1 MTPSQAVRVLVV
13 EDEENLRLSLE
24 DNLRDA
30 DYRVCGA
37 ATGSAAREALEKDP
51 YDLIVLDIMLPDTDG
66 YALCRELRKQGN
78 EARVL
83 MLTARTL
90 EDDLVRGFDAGA
102 DDYLAKPYRLRELL
116 ARAQALTRRRGS
128 RADECIEFGPFRID
142 AAART
147 LRGRDREN
155 LALTKTEFDLLLC
168 LVRNRDRALSRREIL
183 DSVWGK
189 GVAVEPRT
197 IDNFVSSLKQKLR
210 MDSEPGFRIQAVRG
224 VGYRMEMV

>member
-1 MTPSQAVRVLVV
+1 MHTKAVSVLVV

-30 DYRVCGA
+30 GYRVSSA
-37 ATGSAAREALEKDP
+37 ATGQEAREAFLRDL
-51 YDLIVLDIMLPDTDG
+51 YDLIVLDIVLPDTDG
-66 YALCRELRKQGN
+66 YALCRELRERGS

-116 ARAQALTRRRGS
+116 ARAQALTRRAGS
-128 RADECIEFGPFRID
+128 RVDACIEFGPFCID
-142 AAART
+142 AGART
-147 LRGRDREN
+147 LRGRDDEN
-155 LALTKTEFDLLLC
+155 LSLTKTEFDLLLC

-183 DSVWGK
+183 DAVWGE
-189 GVAVEPRT
+189 GVAVAPGT
-197 IDNFVSSLKQKLR
+197 IDNFISSLKQKLG
-210 MDSEPGFRIQAVRG
+210 MDRDPGFRIQAVRG
-224 VGYRMEMV
+224 IGYRMEML